1 MIIFLREKFIAQLF
15 MWVIAIV
22 FLVGTVFLY
31 TNTRG
36 GGDDPEGEVVL
47 RINNTEVKRGT
58 FENAVAD
65 AMESQRRNQRFGG
78 APNREQIQKDIIERW
93 VNQTIFGS
101 LHIGDAE
108 VKRYIQS
115 DAGRVEQYNQYQ
127 QFGVADLYTENIRQ
141 QLSTR
146 AIQDSI
152 HALELVT
159 DTEVEQAYQ
168 LEADKA
174 KVKYIEFKYDD
185 YLSIIEVDDAEAK
198 AYFEKNR
205 DSYKVEEQVNVK
217 FIRVNPAALVSDE
230 EVKNYY
236 DENQQEFTTL
246 EAVKARHILKEFP
259 KNATDEQ
266 KAETKTAAEELLKTV
281 NAELA
286 AGADFAELAKKHSEG
301 PSAPQGGAL
310 RESQPNPKLPPGDYF
325 SRGYMVPAFDKA
337 CFEDLQPGEVSG
349 LVETRFGYHIIK
361 LEERKAP
368 EIQSFADVQYEIRQ
382 KLIQVSGVD
391 KAKEVAS
398 DLLYEIEIEG
408 YDAALT
414 LERYKDL
421 SLAVLETGLFS
432 RDVGNIPQIG
442 APWRYQGLTE
452 EFFDMEV
459 NVIKVVEMK
468 RSGRQEVVEAYLVA
482 TVLEKKPAAIPP
494 FEEIKGEVIAG
505 AKTGKI
511 DGLQREKAKE
521 RAFTDAQNLFNQR
534 ADSTSLDALLE
545 KYKAPEGL
553 AADRL
558 SVGESNLFSLSPTS
572 HYIAGMG
579 ESAETMFAAF
589 QMKVNDIDG
598 PFKGSNAVYII
609 QLVERQ
615 EPDVETFQTDPA
627 EKARHQQT
635 LIQAKKRHALSN
647 WLAARKEASELWI
660 HADFR

>member
-31 TNTRG
+31 SNTRG
-36 GGDDPEGEVVL
+36 SGEDPEGEVVL
-47 RINNTEVKRGT
+47 KINNTEVKRGT

-65 AMESQRRNQRFGG
+65 ALESQRRNQRFGG
-78 APNREQIQKDIIERW
+78 APNKEQTEKDIIERW
-93 VNQTIFGS
+93 INQAIFGS
-101 LHIGDAE
+101 LKIGDAE

-115 DAGRVEQYNQYQ
+115 DASRVEQYNQYQ

-141 QLSTR
+141 QLSTQ
-146 AIQDSI
+146 ALQDSI
-152 HALELVT
+152 YALELVT
-159 DTEVEQAYQ
+159 DTEIERAYQ

-185 YLSIIEVDDAEAK
+185 YLSTVEVDDAEAK

-205 DSYKVEEQVNVK
+205 DSYKLEERVNVK
-217 FIRVNPAALVSDE
+217 FIRVNPMGLVSDE
-230 EVKNYY
+230 EVRNYY
-236 DENQQEFTTL
+236 DENQQEFMTP
-246 EAVKARHILKEFP
+246 EAVKARHILKKFP
-259 KNATDEQ
+259 DNATDEQ
-266 KAETKTAAEELLKTV
+266 KAEIKIAAAELLKTL

-310 RESQPNPKLPPGDYF
+310 RGSNPKLPPGDYF
-325 SRGYMVPAFDKA
+325 ARGDMVKPFEEAAFDTLK
-337 CFEDLQPGEVSG
+337 PGEVSG

-361 LEERKAP
+361 LEEKKASAVQP
-368 EIQSFADVQYEIRQ
+368 FADVQYEIQQ
-382 KLIQVSGVD
+382 KLVQVSGVD

-408 YDAALT
+408 YDAALA
-414 LERYKDL
+414 LERYKAL
-421 SLAVLETGLFS
+421 SLVVLETGLFS
-432 RDVGNIPQIG
+432 RDVSTIPKIG
-442 APWRYQGLTE
+442 AAWGYQGLIE

-459 NVIKVVEMK
+459 NVIKVVEVK
-468 RSGRQEVVEAYLVA
+468 RSNRQEVDAYLVA

-494 FEEIKGEVIAG
+494 FEEIKAEVIEG
-505 AKTGKI
+505 AQTGKI
-511 DGLQREKAKE
+511 DGLRKEKAKE
-521 RAFTDAQNLFNQR
+521 RAFTDAQNLFNLR
-534 ADSTSLDALLE
+534 ADSTSLNALLE

-558 SVGESNLFSLSPTS
+558 SVQESNLFSLSPTS
-572 HYIAGMG
+572 DYIAGIG
-579 ESAETMFAAF
+579 NSAETMFAAF
-589 QMKVNDIDG
+589 QMQVNDIDG

-615 EPDVETFQTDPA
+615 EPDIETFRTDPA

-635 LIQAKKRHALSN
+635 LIQAKKRQALSN
-647 WLAARKEASELWI
+647 WLTARKEASELWI